1 MTINLKKFTFD
12 NTYEGRQ
19 FDFSFVVADD
29 GQLPDINKII
39 VDVSYALLVSLRTVE
54 VEEIKEDAVDVP
66 AEDNTDATADGPA
79 PTADGPAPDAVDTEA
94 PAPAKPRRTRKKADE
109 AEAKVDD
116 GAAPKRRRRRA
127 STAGADSESVDV
139 PGSADDGAED
149 APAAEPKRGRSRK
162 ASKEDA
168 PYTKPDGAATVDIA
182 EVMSAASRAAEV
194 ITPKGVQEIIEEF
207 GVTSLDKL
215 TPEQATEFLDRM
227 ISEMENANG

>member
-1 MTINLKKFTFD
+1 MTIKLSH
-12 NTYEGRQ
+12 
-19 FDFSFVVADD
+19 FSFDHADAD
-29 GQLPDINKII
+29 RFVNFSFAVDAGVPININKII
-39 VDVSYALLVSLRTVE
+39 TDVSYAMLAAVATVE
-54 VEEIKEDAVDVP
+54 VEEIKEDAVEVP
-66 AEDNTDATADGPA
+66 AESSDAPEDAKPA
-79 PTADGPAPDAVDTEA
+79 
-94 PAPAKPRRTRKKADE
+94 AKPRRTRKKADE

-149 APAAEPKRGRSRK
+149 APAAEPKPRRRRK

-168 PYTKPDGAATVDIA
+168 TDAAPDVATVDIA

-207 GVTSLDKL
+207 GVASLDKL